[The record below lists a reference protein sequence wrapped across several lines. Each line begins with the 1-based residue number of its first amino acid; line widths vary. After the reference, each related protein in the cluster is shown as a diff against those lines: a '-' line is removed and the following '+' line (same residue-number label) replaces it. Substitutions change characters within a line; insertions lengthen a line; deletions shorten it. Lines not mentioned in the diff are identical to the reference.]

1 LWTILVKFVPILG
14 TIVLLGAIVQVLLG
28 FQVAADVQSLRDIH
42 MGVGILG
49 LVLVM
54 GLAVLAFRTR
64 AGAVYSKI
72 TMTILVIIV
81 LVQIILGFELLQEN
95 DALLFS
101 HEVSAFLI
109 VALSLLTGGVT
120 FWSGTRRTRIS
131 A

>member
-1 LWTILVKFVPILG
+1 LRLILVKFVPILG

-28 FQVAADVQSLRDIH
+28 LQVAADVQGLRDIH

-54 GLAVLAFRTR
+54 GLTVLAFRAR
-64 AGAVYSKI
+64 AEVVYSKI

-81 LVQIILGFELLQEN
+81 LVQIIMGFELLQEN

-101 HEVSAFLI
+101 HEANAFLI

-120 FWSGTRRTRIS
+120 FWSGMKRTRIS
-131 A
+131 I

>member
-1 LWTILVKFVPILG
+1 LVKLVPILG
-14 TIVLLGAIVQVLLG
+14 TIVLLGAILQVFMG
-28 FQVAADVQSLRDIH
+28 FQVAADVQGLRDIH

-54 GLAVLAFRTR
+54 GLAVLAFK
-64 AGAVYSKI
+64 AKVGVVYSKI

-81 LVQIILGFELLQEN
+81 LLQIIIGFALLQQN

-101 HEVSAFLI
+101 HEVNAFLI

-120 FWSGTRRTRIS
+120 FWSGTRRTRTS
-131 A
+131 T

>member
-1 LWTILVKFVPILG
+1 LRLILVKFVPILG

-28 FQVAADVQSLRDIH
+28 FQVAADVQGLRDIH
-42 MGVGILG
+42 VGVGILG

-54 GLAVLAFRTR
+54 GLTVLAFR
-64 AGAVYSKI
+64 AGVVYSKI

-81 LVQIILGFELLQEN
+81 LVQIIMGFELLRGN

-101 HEVSAFLI
+101 HEANAFLI

-120 FWSGTRRTRIS
+120 FWSGMKRTRIS
-131 A
+131 I

>member
-1 LWTILVKFVPILG
+1 LVKLVPILG
-14 TIVLLGAIVQVLLG
+14 TIVLLGAILQVFMG
-28 FQVAADVQSLRDIH
+28 FQVAADVQGLRDIH

-54 GLAVLAFRTR
+54 GLAVLAFK
-64 AGAVYSKI
+64 AKVGVVYSKI

-81 LVQIILGFELLQEN
+81 LLQIIIGFALLQQN

-101 HEVSAFLI
+101 HEVNAFLI

-120 FWSGTRRTRIS
+120 F
-131 A
+131 

>member
-1 LWTILVKFVPILG
+1 LRLILVKFVPILG

-28 FQVAADVQSLRDIH
+28 LQVAADVQGLRDIH

-54 GLAVLAFRTR
+54 GLTVLAFK
-64 AGAVYSKI
+64 AGVVYSKI

-81 LVQIILGFELLQEN
+81 LVQIIMGFELLQEN

-101 HEVSAFLI
+101 HEANAFLI

-120 FWSGTRRTRIS
+120 FWSGMKRTRIS
-131 A
+131 I